1 MRVLL
6 DTHTFLWFALDDASL
21 GAAARASIVDP
32 GTEKLISPASY
43 WEISIKMSTGKLRL
57 GQPFE
62 QSMHAGIEGNGFT
75 VLPITVKH
83 AAVVATRPFHHRD
96 PFDRLLVA
104 QALAE
109 DIPVATADSVFD
121 RYGVRRV
128 W

>member
-32 GTEKLISPASY
+32 GTEKLISPAPY
-43 WEISIKMSTGKLRL
+43 WEIAIKMSTGKLRL

-62 QSMHAGIEGNGFT
+62 QFMHAGIEGNGFT

-83 AAVVATRPFHHRD
+83 AAVVATLPFHHRD

-109 DIPVATADSVFD
+109 DIPVATADAVFD